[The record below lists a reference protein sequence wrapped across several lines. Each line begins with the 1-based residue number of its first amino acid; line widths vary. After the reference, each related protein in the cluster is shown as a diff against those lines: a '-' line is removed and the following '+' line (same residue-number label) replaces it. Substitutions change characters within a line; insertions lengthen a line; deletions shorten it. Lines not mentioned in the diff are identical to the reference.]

1 MFPKGQS
8 QLGKSTNFI
17 LNLYKIEISL
27 SIRNDSEMSQI
38 CGVCSTTEVLAEPR
52 LLLEPNEVAS
62 PARWLR
68 CWRCEECYAHFIMLE
83 EHYN

>member
-1 MFPKGQS
+1 MILFNVSERSKPARQE
-8 QLGKSTNFI
+8 QIFI

-38 CGVCSTTEVLAEPR
+38 CGVCSTTEVLVEPR

-62 PARWLR
+62 SAR
-68 CWRCEECYAHFIMLE
+68 
-83 EHYN
+83 